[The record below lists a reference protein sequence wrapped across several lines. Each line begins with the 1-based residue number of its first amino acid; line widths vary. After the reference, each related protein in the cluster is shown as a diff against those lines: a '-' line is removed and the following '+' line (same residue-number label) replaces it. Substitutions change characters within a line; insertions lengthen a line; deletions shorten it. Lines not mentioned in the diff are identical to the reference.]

1 MVKWA
6 AMHGLWWALNTLSSA
21 LWNATTLFTVT
32 GIAVK
37 MHWNDRCYF
46 SYKHLKKCHNPLILQ
61 FKINPAMQKLQ
72 IGLSHTKK
80 KTMKEF
86 WSNAPDSAL
95 APARPVSGRFTQSGS
110 SNILTDLTYF
120 GTGAVTWR
128 SHIWWALTMLSS
140 VLWNALL
147 TVTGI
152 LWNFMCKNA
161 LKRQKT
167 FQLKTDEK
175 VPQSINTTVQDQ
187 SCCAEVLQISL
198 SHKQWASE
206 YLLNGTSAQYRL
218 FSAINGRTLEW
229 FILKAMNTT

>member
-80 KTMKEF
+80 KQWKSSDQMHQIQL
-86 WSNAPDSAL
+86 WLQHVRYRVVSRNL
-95 APARPVSGRFTQSGS
+95 APATSWQIWHTLVQAQWHD
-110 SNILTDLTYF
+110 DLTYDEHWPCCLVCCEMPYWPWQAF
-120 GTGAVTWR
+120 CE
-128 SHIWWALTMLSS
+128 I
-140 VLWNALL
+140 
-147 TVTGI
+147 
-152 LWNFMCKNA
+152 MCKNA

-198 SHKQWASE
+198 SHKQWVSE

-229 FILKAMNTT
+229 FTLKAMNTT